1 MRAWAGESCWWEAHG
16 AGHAAL
22 PAAPHAPL
30 LLIARGFVRMESP
43 NPSGLPGKQWAT
55 PVSWLVSS
63 WGKRK
68 KKIWPEKNQTL
79 GTRNHG
85 EIGAV

>member
-1 MRAWAGESCWWEAHG
+1 MRAWAGESCRWEAHG
-16 AGHAAL
+16 AGRAVL
-22 PAAPHAPL
+22 LDAPHATL

-55 PVSWLVSS
+55 PVPWLVSS

-68 KKIWPEKNQTL
+68 KKSGLRKIKHLVRGIMEK
-79 GTRNHG
+79 
-85 EIGAV
+85 